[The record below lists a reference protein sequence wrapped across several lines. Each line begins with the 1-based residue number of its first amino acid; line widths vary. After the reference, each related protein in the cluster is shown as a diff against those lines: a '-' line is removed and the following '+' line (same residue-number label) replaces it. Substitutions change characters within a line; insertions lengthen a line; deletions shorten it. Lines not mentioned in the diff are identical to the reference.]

1 MSFSRM
7 TAYLELLPTLYGI
20 PMCELSV
27 YHGHQQVYRHA
38 VGDRPAGDRT
48 MYRLFS
54 MTKLFTCTAAMQLM
68 EQGKL
73 DLDDP
78 VGKYLPTYAHMQVMK
93 GGVLTPA
100 ENTMTIR
107 HLMSMR
113 SGLNYDTASP
123 ELLEARKNPLATTR
137 ELMLALGKDPLHFE
151 PGTEFYYSLSH
162 DVLGA
167 VLEVITGK
175 TLGELLKEQLFEP
188 LEIADIT
195 FKPTQ
200 EQRSRIAPIY
210 TYLCNTYSVTPL
222 NDVGAPLSQN
232 YESGGGGL
240 YGTNDQ
246 YMKLVEA
253 LANNGIGRSGCRI
266 LKPESIAQ
274 MKVNHMH
281 EGDILRFSPGKPGY
295 GYGLGVRT
303 LIDPQTAEGPG
314 PVGEF
319 GWDGAAS
326 SYNLVDTENRL
337 AVVFTTHVKNCR
349 PAFREIHPHIRNLA
363 YLGIGIV

>member
-7 TAYLELLPTLYGI
+7 TEYLEMLPSLYGI
-20 PMCELSV
+20 PACELSV
-27 YHGHQQVYRHA
+27 YHGHREVYRHA
-38 VGDRPAGDRT
+38 VGQLPAGNKT
-48 MYRLFS
+48 VYRLFS
-54 MTKLFTCTAAMQLM
+54 MTKLFTCTAAMQLI

-73 DLDDP
+73 NLDDP
-78 VGKYLPTYAHMQVMK
+78 VGKYLPTYANMQVLK
-93 GGVLTPA
+93 DGRLAPA
-100 ENTMTIR
+100 ENTMTVR

-113 SGLNYDTASP
+113 SGLSYDTASP
-123 ELLEARKNPLATTR
+123 ALLEARKNPEASTR

-151 PGTEFYYSLSH
+151 PGTKFLYSLSH

-167 VLEVITGK
+167 VLEVVTGK
-175 TLGELLKEQLFEP
+175 SLGALLKEQLFDP

-195 FKPTQ
+195 FRPTG
-200 EQRSRIAPIY
+200 EQLARLAPIY
-210 TYLCNTYSVTPL
+210 TYLSHSYTVTPL
-222 NDVGAPLSQN
+222 EDMGVPMSRN

-253 LANNGIGRSGCRI
+253 LANNGVGRTGCRI
-266 LKPESIAQ
+266 LRPETIAR

-281 EGDILRFSPGKPGY
+281 EMDILRFSPGKPGY

-326 SYNLVDTENRL
+326 SYSLVDTENRL

-349 PAFREIHPHIRNLA
+349 PAFREVHPHIRNLA